1 MFCIEILL
9 NFEYFQQ
16 KYTLYA
22 FSFTKMICSSYGEIS
37 MNSAG
42 SIQTQPPVTK
52 PQLHTNN
59 EVGVIKNRDCILVE
73 DKLVLENSNI
83 SQDKAT
89 PGQTDKI
96 RLLKALFCL
105 LGPLLVCSS
114 LAIAISWVMIFPASI
129 VLVAF
134 VGIELYLERNDPKRS
149 HHHA

>member
-1 MFCIEILL
+1 
-9 NFEYFQQ
+9 
-16 KYTLYA
+16 
-22 FSFTKMICSSYGEIS
+22 

-52 PQLHTNN
+52 TLLHTDN
-59 EVGVIKNRDCILVE
+59 EVGAIEHKDCILVE

-83 SQDKAT
+83 SQNKAT
-89 PGQTDKI
+89 PRQTDKI
-96 RLLKALFCL
+96 KLLKALFCL

-129 VLVAF
+129 ILIAF
-134 VGIELYLERNDPKRS
+134 IGIELYLDRNDPKRS